1 MKKRRFIFFFCL
13 LTSLA
18 VFFFWYGSFKEQQR
32 VALVPLGEKDKIPVF
47 HDDLER
53 ASLLVAAQHH
63 RQYLL
68 QLPKTYSANIAGLA
82 VPRDNLLGSVQELIA
97 ELFTNPSAEELNFF
111 IRNKFAIYKAGGRVA
126 GKKGEM
132 LVTGYFEPCY
142 EARLQPEDDFI
153 YPIYTRPDSLLD
165 LPGRGLP
172 GGVGRIGTDG
182 LPVPFWTRSEIED
195 LKLLQGYELAYL
207 KDPFD
212 VFLLHVQG
220 SGRLLLKDGQS
231 LPVRFSA
238 SNGLEY
244 KSIGKFLV
252 DQNIFKLKEVSI
264 PAIRNWLEENPKQR
278 KALLY
283 HNPRYTFFSLGT
295 GTFPR
300 GSTGVELTPGRSIAT
315 DRSQLPG
322 DLIGYI
328 VTRKPII
335 DGTGNV
341 TDWTPMNRF
350 VFPQDSGAAIQGPGR
365 VDMFWGAGP
374 YAKAAA
380 GAMHETGELY
390 FLLSKR
396 ELARIPLSPVPR

>member
-1 MKKRRFIFFFCL
+1 MRRFIFFFFL
-13 LTSLA
+13 LSALAA
-18 VFFFWYGSFKEQQR
+18 VFFWYDSFKEQPR
-32 VALVPLGEKDKIPVF
+32 LPLELLGKKDELPVF
-47 HDDLER
+47 RDDLER

-63 RQYLL
+63 KQYLL
-68 QLPKTYSANIAGLA
+68 QLPETYSANIAELT
-82 VPRDNLLGSVQELIA
+82 VPRDNLLGSVQELIS
-97 ELFTNPSAEELNFF
+97 ELLTNPSAEELNYF
-111 IRNKFAIYKAGGRVA
+111 IRDRFAVYKAGGRA
-126 GKKGEM
+126 TGKKGEM
-132 LVTGYFEPCY
+132 LVTGYFEPFY
-142 EARLQPEDDFI
+142 EARLQPENDFM
-153 YPIYTRPDSLLD
+153 YPIYSRPDALLD
-165 LPGRGLP
+165 FPKQDLP

-182 LPVPFWTRSEIED
+182 IPVPFWARSDIED
-195 LKLLQGYELAYL
+195 LKLLEGYELAYL

-231 LPVRFSA
+231 VPVRFSA

-252 DQNIFKLKEVSI
+252 DQNIFELKDVSI
-264 PAIRNWLEENPKQR
+264 PAIRNWLKENPEQR
-278 KALLY
+278 KALLH
-283 HNPRYTFFSLGT
+283 HNPRYTFFSWGT
-295 GTFPR
+295 GKFPR

-328 VTRKPII
+328 ITRKPII

-341 TDWTPMNRF
+341 TGWNPMNRF

-390 FLLSKR
+390 FLISKR
-396 ELARIPLSPVPR
+396 ELAGIPLSPVPE